1 MDKQNLLKRSISGL
15 ALAIIFLISIFLYR
29 PIFYI
34 LIYIVAALMLFEW
47 YNMTQNAEKNIYNFI
62 GQILITIPVSSVLII
77 SSIDTQG
84 WVLLTLFMCISVVD
98 IMAMFGGKLI
108 GGIKLAPKISP
119 NKTIS
124 GLLTGITSA
133 CIAIN
138 LLTLIPG
145 YQLPGMLDKNR
156 FFLSLYILLLGI
168 IAQTSDLL
176 VSCFKRK
183 FKIKD
188 TGTIIPGHGGAL
200 DRFDSI
206 ILTAPLVLL
215 LYLINNIA

>member
-1 MDKQNLLKRSISGL
+1 MDKQNLLKRSISGSI
-15 ALAIIFLISIFLYR
+15 LAIIFLASIFLFR
-29 PIFYI
+29 PAFTV
-34 LIYIVAALMLFEW
+34 LVYIVAALMLLEW
-47 YNMTQNAEKNIYNFI
+47 YNMTKNEKLYIYNFT
-62 GQILITIPVSSVLII
+62 GQILIIIPISSILII
-77 SSIDTQG
+77 SSIDDHG
-84 WVLLTLFMCISVVD
+84 WVLLTLFVCISTVD

-108 GGIKLAPKISP
+108 GGVKLAPKISP

-124 GLLTGITSA
+124 GLLVGTSSA

-138 LLTLIPG
+138 LLTLIPN
-145 YQLPGMLDKNR
+145 YELPGMLHKNN
-156 FFLSLYILLLGI
+156 FALTLHILLLGM

-188 TGTIIPGHGGAL
+188 TGTIIPGHGGTL

-206 ILTAPLVLL
+206 ILTAPLIL
-215 LYLINNIA
+215 LYLASNL

>member
-1 MDKQNLLKRSISGL
+1 MDKQNLLKRSISGSI
-15 ALAIIFLISIFLYR
+15 LAIIFLVSIFLYR

-34 LIYIVAALMLFEW
+34 LTYIAAALMLFEW
-47 YNMTQNAEKNIYNFI
+47 YNMTKNEKLYIYNFA
-62 GQILITIPVSSVLII
+62 GQVLIIIPISSILII
-77 SSIDTQG
+77 SSMDAHG
-84 WVLLTLFMCISVVD
+84 WVLLTLFMCISTVD

-108 GGIKLAPKISP
+108 GGVKLAPKISP

-124 GLLTGITSA
+124 GFLVGTSSA
-133 CIAIN
+133 CIVIN
-138 LLTLIPG
+138 LLTLIPS
-145 YQLPGMLDKNR
+145 YELPGMLHKNNI
-156 FFLSLYILLLGI
+156 SLTLHILLLGM

-176 VSCFKRK
+176 ISCFKRK

-215 LYLINNIA
+215 YLASNL

>member
-1 MDKQNLLKRSISGL
+1 MDKHNLVKRSISGL
-15 ALAIIFLISIFLYR
+15 ALAIIFLISVFLYR

-34 LIYIVAALMLFEW
+34 LIYIIAALMLFEW
-47 YNMTQNAEKNIYNFI
+47 YNMTKSGEKNIYNFI
-62 GQILITIPVSSVLII
+62 GLILITVPISSILII
-77 SSIDTQG
+77 SDIDTHG

-124 GLLTGITSA
+124 GFLTGITSA
-133 CIAIN
+133 CIVIN
-138 LLTLIPG
+138 LLPLIPN
-145 YQLPGMLDKNR
+145 YQLPGMLHKNH
-156 FFLSLYILLLGI
+156 FLLSLYILLLGMI
-168 IAQTSDLL
+168 SQTSDLL
-176 VSCFKRK
+176 ISCFKRK

-188 TGTIIPGHGGAL
+188 TGTIIPGHGGVL

-215 LYLINNIA
+215 YLVNNL

>member
-1 MDKQNLLKRSISGL
+1 MDKQNLLKRSISGSI
-15 ALAIIFLISIFLYR
+15 LAIIFLASIFLFR
-29 PIFYI
+29 PAFTV
-34 LIYIVAALMLFEW
+34 LVYIVAALMLLEW
-47 YNMTQNAEKNIYNFI
+47 YNMTKNEKLYIYNFT
-62 GQILITIPVSSVLII
+62 GQILIIIPISSILII
-77 SSIDTQG
+77 SSIDDQG
-84 WVLLTLFMCISVVD
+84 WVLLTLFVCISTVD

-108 GGIKLAPKISP
+108 GGVKLAPKISP

-124 GLLTGITSA
+124 GLLVGTSSA

-138 LLTLIPG
+138 LLTLIPN
-145 YQLPGMLDKNR
+145 YELPGMLNKNN
-156 FFLSLYILLLGI
+156 FALTLHILLLGM

-215 LYLINNIA
+215 YLSSNL

>member
-1 MDKQNLLKRSISGL
+1 MDKQNLLKRSISGSI
-15 ALAIIFLISIFLYR
+15 LAIIFLASIFLFR
-29 PIFYI
+29 PAFTV
-34 LIYIVAALMLFEW
+34 LVYIVAALMLLEW
-47 YNMTQNAEKNIYNFI
+47 YNMTKNEKLYIYNFI
-62 GQILITIPVSSVLII
+62 GQFLIIIPISSILII
-77 SSIDTQG
+77 SSIDDHG
-84 WVLLTLFMCISVVD
+84 WVLLTLFVCISTVD

-108 GGIKLAPKISP
+108 GGVKLAPKISP

-124 GLLTGITSA
+124 GLLVGTSFA

-138 LLTLIPG
+138 LLTLIPN
-145 YQLPGMLDKNR
+145 YELPGMLHKNN
-156 FFLSLYILLLGI
+156 FALTLYIFLLGM

-188 TGTIIPGHGGAL
+188 TGTIIPGHGGTL

-215 LYLINNIA
+215 YLASNL

>member
-1 MDKQNLLKRSISGL
+1 MDKQNLLKRSISG
-15 ALAIIFLISIFLYR
+15 AVLAIIFLVSVFFYR
-29 PIFYI
+29 PIFYV

-47 YNMTQNAEKNIYNFI
+47 YNMTKNGEKIIYNFI
-62 GQILITIPVSSVLII
+62 GQILITVPISSILII
-77 SSIDTQG
+77 SNIDTQG

-124 GLLTGITSA
+124 GFLIGIISS
-133 CIAIN
+133 CIVIN
-138 LLTLIPG
+138 LLPLIPS
-145 YQLPGMLDKNR
+145 YQLPGMLHKNH
-156 FFLSLYILLLGI
+156 FFLSLYILLLGM
-168 IAQTSDLL
+168 IAQASDLL
-176 VSCFKRK
+176 ISCFKRK

-215 LYLINNIA
+215 YLINNS

>member
-15 ALAIIFLISIFLYR
+15 ALAAIFLISVFLYR

-47 YNMTQNAEKNIYNFI
+47 YNMTKNGEKIIYNFI
-62 GQILITIPVSSVLII
+62 GQLLITVPISSILII
-77 SSIDTQG
+77 SNIDTQG
-84 WVLLTLFMCISVVD
+84 WVLLTLFMCISAVD

-108 GGIKLAPKISP
+108 GSIKLAPQISP

-124 GLLTGITSA
+124 GFLTGIISA
-133 CIAIN
+133 CIVIN

-145 YQLPGMLDKNR
+145 YQLPGMLHKNH
-156 FFLSLYILLLGI
+156 FFLSLYILLLGM
-168 IAQTSDLL
+168 IAQASDLL
-176 VSCFKRK
+176 ISYFKRK

-215 LYLINNIA
+215 YLINNL